1 MPSAFVLSCF
11 VDFKAQPFAY
21 FIFLTISSKTYKAT
35 EISLF
40 SSYVFQYSLWFQ
52 RVGSQLYCDFLMDKP
67 SVSEFVIG
75 QSCGIAHTTNTL

>member
-1 MPSAFVLSCF
+1 MPSAFVLSCS

-40 SSYVFQYSLWFQ
+40 SSYILQSLWFR
-52 RVGSQLYCDFLMDKP
+52 RVGNQLYCDFLMDEP
-67 SVSEFVIG
+67 SLREFLTG
-75 QSCGIAHTTNTL
+75 QSCGIAHTMNTL